1 MSRKSSERKSNY
13 KNNIENPQEF
23 THHRVTLTKENILEN
38 TNINLKCKTE
48 NQKKLL
54 NLIKE
59 KEVIICSGP
68 AGCGKTYL
76 SCAEAIKLLKLK
88 IGYDKI
94 VLIKSVIT
102 LKTEDIGYIKGSIE
116 DKMEP
121 VIYSFIN
128 NFEKLIGKEKTEKL
142 KEFGLIE
149 VLPIGYLRGI
159 NIDNALVIIDEVQNI
174 NIDNIRTILTRLGT
188 NSKMILL
195 GDYNQI
201 DSKSKKDTALK
212 FLLDKFKDIEEIGT
226 LELGLEDVVRN
237 PLIKKIEP
245 IFIEYNKAKELVK
258 QPNPN
263 ITIPKIT
270 LITKLITWIKSIIR
284 PTK

>member
-1 MSRKSSERKSNY
+1 MSRKSSERKSNQ
-13 KNNIENPQEF
+13 KNNIENPPEF

-38 TNINLKCKTE
+38 TNINIKCKTE

-76 SCAEAIKLLKLK
+76 SCAEALKLLKLK
-88 IGYDKI
+88 IGFEKI

-102 LKTEDIGYIKGSIE
+102 LKTEDIGYIKGSID

-142 KEFGLIE
+142 KEFGFIE

-174 NIDNIRTILTRLGT
+174 NIDNIRTILTRLGS

-195 GDYNQI
+195 GDSNQI
-201 DSKSKKDTALK
+201 DTKSKKDTALK
-212 FLLDKFKDIEEIGT
+212 FLLEKFDTLDEIGT
-226 LELGLEDVVRN
+226 LELTLDDVVRN
-237 PLIKKIEP
+237 PLIKKIETVFIAYQNLKEQSKQYISQP
-245 IFIEYNKAKELVK
+245 LPTPKLSIKKRIFNFFQK
-258 QPNPN
+258 
-263 ITIPKIT
+263 KI
-270 LITKLITWIKSIIR
+270 
-284 PTK
+284 